1 MSLTRTEEQNELA
14 EVVRG
19 LLERRSDSGA
29 VRDAMASEQGYDPD
43 LWTTLCEQIGVAA
56 LNVPEEHGGAGF
68 TLAESLVVL
77 EELGRSLAPT
87 PLIGTVLATEALL
100 ACPDGAAHERLL
112 PLLAGGAGGAV
123 AFEGT
128 PALDAAGAEVL
139 LAVNGSGLVELSGAT
154 VTPLVALDPTHRL
167 AEVSGGEGG
176 VLSEG
181 AAVLDRVRDVALAAV
196 AAVQV
201 GTMQRALDDTLTYT
215 KEREQFGRPIG
226 SFQALK
232 HRMAEMLVRVE
243 MSRSALM
250 AASAALATES
260 ADAGER
266 AAVAASYCSESL
278 QHVAGEMIQ
287 LHGGI
292 GITWEHDAHLV
303 FKRAHLLGT
312 LFGQAHEH
320 RARLAL

>member
-100 ACPDGAAHERLL
+100 VCQDGAAQERLL
-112 PLLAGGAGGAV
+112 PWLAGGAGGAV

-201 GTMQRALDDTLTYT
+201 GTMQRALDDTVTYT

-232 HRMAEMLVRVE
+232 HRMADMLVRVE

-320 RARLAL
+320 RTRLAL